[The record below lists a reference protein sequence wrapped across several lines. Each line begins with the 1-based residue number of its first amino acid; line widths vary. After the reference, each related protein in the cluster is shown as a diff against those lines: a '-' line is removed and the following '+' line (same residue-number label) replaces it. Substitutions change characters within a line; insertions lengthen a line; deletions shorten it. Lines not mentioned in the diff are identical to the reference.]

1 MMETNEENEIK
12 SQPEYDVFYSS
23 SEDEARQI
31 AVKACQ
37 ECTCERKI
45 ERPKIEK
52 HLIFLGLLIPMCLIL
67 AIVLVMILADG
78 SWKYLICV
86 GLFLPLLFLLKYIAF
101 LWVKLYQKFAPEKV
115 RRSCLFY
122 PSCSQYMLL
131 AIEKYGFWKGFWK
144 GLKRLGRC
152 HYPNG
157 GEDYP

>member
-1 MMETNEENEIK
+1 MMETNEENKINA
-12 SQPEYDVFYSS
+12 QPEYEVFYSS
-23 SEDEARQI
+23 SEDEACQI
-31 AVKACQ
+31 AVKAYQ

-52 HLIFLGLLIPMCLIL
+52 SLIFLGLIIPICLITAIVL
-67 AIVLVMILADG
+67 AIVLIDG
-78 SWKYLICV
+78 YWKYVICV
-86 GLFLPLLFLLKYIAF
+86 GLFVSLLFSLKHIAF
-101 LWVKLYQKFAPEKV
+101 LWIKLYQKFAPEKV

-152 HYPNG
+152 RYPNG